1 MTQKA
6 KIAAMHI
13 SSPATLR
20 TPFRCEYDGGRSGM
34 SVLLYGII
42 SIKDFSGEE
51 VLMRTTGFNVRIKGN
66 GLTLSVYENKSVEIF
81 GRILNMELIYDK
93 N

>member
-1 MTQKA
+1 
-6 KIAAMHI
+6 
-13 SSPATLR
+13 
-20 TPFRCEYDGGRSGM
+20 M

-51 VLMRTTGFNVRIKGN
+51 VLMRASGFFIKISGL

-81 GRILNMELIYDK
+81 GKILNMELIYDK

>member
-1 MTQKA
+1 MTEKN
-6 KIAAMHI
+6 KI
-13 SSPATLR
+13 SSQRAAAPAVLR
-20 TPFRCEYDGGRSGM
+20 TPFRCEYDGGRNGM

-51 VLMRTTGFNVRIKGN
+51 VLMRASGFFIKISGL

-81 GRILNMELIYDK
+81 GKILNMELIYDK

>member
-1 MTQKA
+1 MTEKD
-6 KIAAMHI
+6 KLTPRI
-13 SSPATLR
+13 STAPVPH
-20 TPFRCEYDGGRSGM
+20 TPFRCEIDGGKGGM
-34 SVLLYGII
+34 SVLFYGIN

-51 VLMRTTGFNVRIKGN
+51 VLMRSAGFFVRLSGL

-81 GRILNMELIYDK
+81 GRVLNVELIYDK